1 MATTTSRSKL
11 EFKQEADR
19 VHERLVEAS
28 RREKEAV
35 HDMAYL
41 LADVERRKLYAA
53 RNRTST
59 GDYAVHFGFTRSAGH
74 ARDLVNLVKK
84 LEQTPKIRAAFK
96 RGDMDWTKARTA
108 AAAVI
113 AAADD
118 PTSEDRWLARALKHT
133 NEVLEALKRE
143 EQGDPAPIRKVLKL
157 SREADAD
164 LEQACTMARAMYGR
178 KLTDTEALAIVCRD
192 WAQLQAGGG
201 GEGGRSSD
209 NPANRIVINRCGDCG
224 KAWRETR
231 RGRVEVSQAHAEA
244 AECDSEVSDVRD
256 GPARITK
263 TVPPVTRRHVLD
275 RDGHRC
281 RVPGCTSRGYLH
293 VHHEGGREVVGHD
306 PEKMPALCDVHHTQR
321 HDDMLTIRPDAEVG
335 FRFFGFD
342 GAELTGAPGELAPP
356 APRASVESGPRSCER
371 PADPVPGSSSSV
383 PEPVTSG
390 PRSREREPAADPLD
404 EVAGRAL
411 AGLGLR
417 PRERAQA
424 LKSAREALAAR
435 DEPVTLEALL
445 HAALVAL
452 PTPGARTS

>member
-1 MATTTSRSKL
+1 MGAPQRT
-11 EFKQEADR
+11 
-19 VHERLVEAS
+19 
-28 RREKEAV
+28 
-35 HDMAYL
+35 
-41 LADVERRKLYAA
+41 
-53 RNRTST
+53 TST
-59 GDYAVHFGFTRSAGH
+59 GDYAVHFGFTRSSGH

-96 RGDMDWTKARTA
+96 QGDMDWTKARTA
-108 AAAVI
+108 ANATI

-133 NEVLEALKRE
+133 NDVLEALQRE
-143 EQGDPAPIRKVLKL
+143 EQGDPSPIRKRLDL
-157 SREADAD
+157 SREEEAD

-178 KLTDTEALAIVCRD
+178 RLTDAQALAIVCRD
-192 WAQLQAGGG
+192 WALLQAGGG
-201 GEGGRSSD
+201 GRGSEGGRSSE
-209 NPANRIVINRCGDCG
+209 NPANRIVISRCGDCG

-231 RGRVEVSQAHAEA
+231 RGRVEVSPAHAEA
-244 AECDSEVSDVRD
+244 AACDAEVSDVRD

-263 TVPPVTRRHVLD
+263 TVPPKTRRHVLD
-275 RDGHRC
+275 RQGHRC
-281 RVPGCTSRGYLH
+281 RVPGCSSMGYLH

-306 PEKMPALCDVHHTQR
+306 PEKMPALCDVHHVQR
-321 HDDMLTIRPDAEVG
+321 HDDLLTIRPDAEVG
-335 FRFFGFD
+335 FRFFGAD
-342 GAELTGAPGELAPP
+342 GVELTGAPGELAPP

-371 PADPVPGSSSSV
+371 PADPAPTV
-383 PEPVTSG
+383 PEPVKSA
-390 PRSREREPAADPLD
+390 PRSCERGGDPAQPAADSHD
-404 EVAGRAL
+404 EVADRAL

-452 PTPGARTS
+452 PTPGARAS

>member
-201 GEGGRSSD
+201 GEGGRSSE
-209 NPANRIVINRCGDCG
+209 NPANRTAYG
-224 KAWRETR
+224 
-231 RGRVEVSQAHAEA
+231 S
-244 AECDSEVSDVRD
+244 
-256 GPARITK
+256 PASYPWPGVG
-263 TVPPVTRRHVLD
+263 VPT
-275 RDGHRC
+275 C
-281 RVPGCTSRGYLH
+281 
-293 VHHEGGREVVGHD
+293 
-306 PEKMPALCDVHHTQR
+306 
-321 HDDMLTIRPDAEVG
+321 
-335 FRFFGFD
+335 
-342 GAELTGAPGELAPP
+342 
-356 APRASVESGPRSCER
+356 
-371 PADPVPGSSSSV
+371 
-383 PEPVTSG
+383 
-390 PRSREREPAADPLD
+390 
-404 EVAGRAL
+404 AG
-411 AGLGLR
+411 
-417 PRERAQA
+417 
-424 LKSAREALAAR
+424 
-435 DEPVTLEALL
+435 
-445 HAALVAL
+445 
-452 PTPGARTS
+452 TP